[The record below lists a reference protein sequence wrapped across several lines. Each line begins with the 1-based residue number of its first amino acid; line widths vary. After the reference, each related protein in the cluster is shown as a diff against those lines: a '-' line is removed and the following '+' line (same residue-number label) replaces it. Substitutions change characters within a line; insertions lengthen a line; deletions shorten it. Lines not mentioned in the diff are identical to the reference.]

1 MGLFPSG
8 QDTIFRFPPWRANER
23 EAGQEKL
30 TDEKSRDELLVE
42 LQASQAREETLQQEK
57 GDLAR
62 QQILLVQ
69 EFEHRLV
76 NGLQLIASLLS
87 MQSRTASPEA
97 CAQLKIA
104 AHRVAAFGRVHRR
117 LHLLDHLKNVDI
129 KQYLQ
134 LLCDDLSGLLFQDEA
149 DGATIM
155 VEGTE
160 AEIPTALGI
169 PLGLIVNEL
178 ITNAAKHA
186 KGRIVVRFEETAPAD
201 YSLSVLDEG
210 PGLPA
215 GFDPAHS
222 KGLGMKITQSLVR
235 QIDGALHILP
245 GEGGRGTRFT
255 VTFHSPAFGAAT

>member
-1 MGLFPSG
+1 MGLFASG
-8 QDTIFRFPPWRANER
+8 QDTLFRFPPWRASER
-23 EAGQEKL
+23 E
-30 TDEKSRDELLVE
+30 EKSREELVAE
-42 LQASQAREETLQQEK
+42 LRASQAREKTLQQEK
-57 GDLAR
+57 RDLSG

-87 MQSRTASPEA
+87 LQGRTATPEA
-97 CAQLKIA
+97 SAQLTIA

-134 LLCDDLSGLLFQDEA
+134 LLCDDLCGLLFQDEA

-201 YSLSVLDEG
+201 YSLSVSDEG
-210 PGLPA
+210 PGLPV
-215 GFDPAHS
+215 GFNPAHS

-235 QIDGALHILP
+235 QIDGALHISA
-245 GEGGRGTRFT
+245 GEGGRGACFT
-255 VTFHSPAFGAAT
+255 VTFHSPAIGVAT